1 MGVVVYMFQGQP
13 TSGSRRGSKR
23 DRKLSKVTASVP
35 LKEETRL
42 LIVLSI
48 LDLRLCLSAVTVM
61 ALSHAYSR
69 ASRARGCEDAVSVR
83 GDRSSTAVK
92 TLAPSGWLTRLTRV
106 SRASRAVS
114 SELLAVGQ

>member
-1 MGVVVYMFQGQP
+1 M
-13 TSGSRRGSKR
+13 
-23 DRKLSKVTASVP
+23 
-35 LKEETRL
+35 
-42 LIVLSI
+42 IVLSI
-48 LDLRLCLSAVTVM
+48 LDLRLCLSAVTAM

-69 ASRARGCEDAVSVR
+69 ASRARGCEGAVSVR